1 MTKGFSFSL
10 ALAATLAASTVGSA
24 AEEIKTERGR
34 LQELIARLAS
44 SEYVLG
50 EPLVDP
56 RPYVDP
62 TPILHGFRHLAAAL
76 AWGNVQDA
84 AVEAAKLDYQ
94 IVKFVDA
101 ATERNYYVLREDL
114 SRHPTS
120 RGWGSYILSPDSQVN
135 VLVEVPHPI
144 ADAQTPEIGG
154 AVFERADAK
163 GFLLAGAHRLKADV
177 PDLVDSIF
185 HQVHTA
191 WVGPNATNAA
201 WQIHGFAS
209 YKHEFPDNV
218 QVIASTGDGAIRPE
232 LAVLDEKL
240 EREGFGA
247 YVFNERPVHSS
258 ANRRLNGDVSG
269 VIFSSLAAT
278 TNEQGRQSR
287 SLGGA
292 FVHVELE
299 SQVRLDA
306 EQAERAASMIA
317 AAMSEPS
324 PKARLA
330 SNAAQVTLA
339 SYAPPAE
346 PLAEGGS
353 DDGAAEA
360 PTPTVVDAAVEV
372 AATDSATPGSSEPV
386 DGDAS
391 ALELARSRTAQPER
405 ADGSRPRRSRKP
417 TS

>member
-1 MTKGFSFSL
+1 MTKGLSF
-10 ALAATLAASTVGSA
+10 ALSVCALLTAAASRGA
-24 AEEIKTERGR
+24 ADEIKTERGR
-34 LQELIARLAS
+34 IQELIARLAS

-50 EPLVDP
+50 EPRVDP

-62 TPILHGFRHLAAAL
+62 TPALHAFRHLAAAL
-76 AWGNVQDA
+76 AWGDVKDA
-84 AVEAAKLDYQ
+84 AIEAAKLDYEL
-94 IVKFVDA
+94 IKFIDA
-101 ATERNYYVLREDL
+101 ATERRYYVLRENRSGGVL
-114 SRHPTS
+114 
-120 RGWGSYILSPDSQVN
+120 RGWGSYILNPDSQVN
-135 VLVEVPHPI
+135 VIVEAPHPI

-154 AVFERADAK
+154 AVFELADAK

-209 YKHEFPDNV
+209 YKHGFPENV
-218 QVIASTGDGAIRPE
+218 QVIASTGDGSIRPE
-232 LAVLDEKL
+232 LAVLNEKL
-240 EREGFGA
+240 EQEGLGT
-247 YVFNERPVHSS
+247 YVFNESPVHSS
-258 ANRRLNGDVSG
+258 DNRQLNGDVPG
-269 VIFSSLAAT
+269 VTFSALAAT
-278 TNEQGRQSR
+278 TNEQGRHLR

-306 EQAERAASMIA
+306 EQAGRAASVIA
-317 AAMSEPS
+317 AAMCEP
-324 PKARLA
+324 PAVRVA

-346 PLAEGGS
+346 AG
-353 DDGAAEA
+353 AEA
-360 PTPTVVDAAVEV
+360 PPSDQPAVTPTPSAVEDAAEV
-372 AATDSATPGSSEPV
+372 AATVAAEPAAAEPI
-386 DGDAS
+386 DEDAS
-391 ALELARSRTAQPER
+391 ALELARDRAAQPQR
-405 ADGSRPRRSRKP
+405 ADGSRPRRARKR